1 MANQSITKG
10 DAMPEKTN
18 PEIESVEV
26 TVSLPMTPTQFAA
39 AYNYDAKSVR
49 ARMRKITD
57 RENQPGSGGRWVID
71 SLEFH
76 DRLLADMRAPHNRR
90 IVSATLKQS

>member
-1 MANQSITKG
+1 
-10 DAMPEKTN
+10 MPEKT
-18 PEIESVEV
+18 ESTESSES
-26 TVSLPMTPTQFAA
+26 TVSLPMTPTQFAI

-76 DRLLADMRAPHNRR
+76 DRLLADMQRPHNRR
-90 IVSATLKQS
+90 VVSAQLKSS